1 MLSSP
6 CTAAPVRAP
15 TPAPGVKTEAPDQAQ
30 DQNQNQAS
38 ADAALAAAKAEAKAQ
53 AKAQAE
59 AKAQA
64 KAQAEAKA
72 QAQAKAGGAPAAA
85 PAAVLGGGGGPG
97 AARGGAAA
105 AALGGHRRRR
115 VPDISDPGM
124 ATAVV
129 FKNTASVLNRASEF
143 LAQGASRQVLKH
155 RDHDQEI
162 HALKLK
168 HRDLKQENE
177 QLERRCGAMEIAV
190 LQLRSELAA
199 MKKRAADEAE
209 KAEARTQAAV
219 REHNALGE
227 RVGDC
232 QQRASAL
239 QRAGKLRS
247 DQVDSVQKK
256 LGRLAERV
264 DSLEAEGGEARGRKR
279 KCSEP
284 EGWVEP
290 ARRVM
295 RMVTGTG

>member
-1 MLSSP
+1 
-6 CTAAPVRAP
+6 
-15 TPAPGVKTEAPDQAQ
+15 
-30 DQNQNQAS
+30 
-38 ADAALAAAKAEAKAQ
+38 
-53 AKAQAE
+53 
-59 AKAQA
+59 
-64 KAQAEAKA
+64 
-72 QAQAKAGGAPAAA
+72 
-85 PAAVLGGGGGPG
+85 
-97 AARGGAAA
+97 ARGGAAA

-143 LAQGASRQVLKH
+143 LAQQASRQVLKH